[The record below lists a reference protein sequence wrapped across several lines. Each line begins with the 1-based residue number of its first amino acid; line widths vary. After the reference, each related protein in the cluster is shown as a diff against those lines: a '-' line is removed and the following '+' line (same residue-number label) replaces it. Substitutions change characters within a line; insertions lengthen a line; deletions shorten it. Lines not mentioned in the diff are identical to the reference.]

1 MGSNET
7 KREETDMYPHPYGDE
22 SERQDESEYSA
33 AVYGAADPIR
43 GGGGKVR
50 HNGWWVL
57 VIILIL
63 AVGTIWLFSRYDFD
77 LRRTDGGMTLV
88 IRSAA
93 ANESPSPSEPL
104 APPVPTKETLP
115 PQPLQPNASGS
126 GPQLIVENPPGPA
139 IPSTLTNDGLSLQE
153 IYQKVLPSVV
163 SITTTLRTGSST
175 GTGIIMTSDGYII
188 TNAHLV
194 DGAIGIEI
202 LTHDDRTYAAGLV
215 GSDSTSDLAVLK
227 VEAENLTPADFGS
240 SDHLM
245 VGDAVVAIGD
255 PLGQKLRGTMTD
267 GIISA
272 INRDLIV
279 NGRALTLIQTNAA
292 LNNGNSGG
300 PLINTYG
307 QVIGI
312 NTMKLSAFYSG
323 SSATVEGLGFA
334 IPITVAKPVVDELI
348 EHGYVSGRPALGITG
363 KTLPAVY
370 RAYYHLPDG
379 VYVETVDPSSDTYAK
394 GLREGDTITAA
405 QNNPVSTIEDLNLIK
420 QQYQAGDVLILTV
433 YRNGEFF
440 DLEITLGEAV
450 G

>member
-1 MGSNET
+1 
-7 KREETDMYPHPYGDE
+7 MYSDPYGHD
-22 SERQDESEYSA
+22 SERRPVQSEYPYESYYDA
-33 AVYGAADPIR
+33 GEPRRASRR
-43 GGGGKVR
+43 GHHHG
-50 HNGWWVL
+50 GWWG
-57 VIILIL
+57 IAILIL
-63 AVGTIWLFSRYDFD
+63 LAVGSLCLFSRYSFEM
-77 LRRTDGGMTLV
+77 RRTDSGVTLV
-88 IRSAA
+88 IRDSERAPDSGERDNLPA
-93 ANESPSPSEPL
+93 VETEPL
-104 APPVPTKETLP
+104 
-115 PQPLQPNASGS
+115 QPLQANAFGAGPRLAVDDAPRQTVSSGF
-126 GPQLIVENPPGPA
+126 QAE
-139 IPSTLTNDGLSLQE
+139 GLSLQE
-153 IYQKVLPSVV
+153 IYRKVLPSVV
-163 SITTTLRTGSST
+163 SITSTLRNGSST
-175 GTGIIMTSDGYII
+175 GTGIIMSADGYII

-194 DGAIGIEI
+194 DGAVGVEI
-202 LTHDDRTYAAGLV
+202 LTWDDQTYAAGLV

-227 VEAENLTPADFGS
+227 VEADSLTAADFGNS
-240 SDHLM
+240 EQLM

-312 NTMKLSAFYSG
+312 NTMKLSSYYT
-323 SSATVEGLGFA
+323 SASVEGLGFA
-334 IPITVAKPVVDELI
+334 IPISVAKPVIDELI

-363 KTLPAVY
+363 KSLPDVY

-379 VYVETVDPSSDTYAK
+379 VYVESVDPASDAYAK

-405 QNNPVSTIEDLNLIK
+405 EGVAVSTIDELNIVK
-420 QQYQAGDVLILTV
+420 NRYQAGDTLTLTV
-433 YRNGEFF
+433 YRAGETF
-440 DLEITLGEAV
+440 DLSVILGEAA